1 MKYTVKVTQT
11 KVYEIEINAIDEDD
25 AISSLDE
32 FIDDDFQ
39 EYLTGN
45 SYAMEVK

>member
-11 KVYEIEINAIDEDD
+11 KIYEIEVDAIDEDS

-39 EYLTGN
+39 EYITGN
-45 SYAMEVK
+45 SYTMEVK